1 MQRFSRAFAKI
12 NLGLLIHQ
20 RRPDGYHDIE
30 TVFHRIDLA
39 DELLFEPAQGI
50 AVDSSA
56 PDTPSGEGNLCHT
69 AVRLL
74 QEELDCQNGVRITL
88 TKKIPAGAGL
98 GGGSSDAAVTLR
110 EVPALWGV
118 NLEPERLE
126 TLAGKL
132 GSDVA
137 YFLRPGS
144 ALATGRGERLEYFDL
159 DIPYAILLCT
169 PRCRV
174 STPWAYRQIIPGSR
188 RTSSSL
194 RESVIAGIKDPS
206 LLPGTVVNDF
216 EEPVF
221 ASYPEIGSVK
231 RALLELGAI
240 FALMSGSGS
249 SVYGLFAELEA
260 ADEAGSRMT
269 ERGCRTAL
277 TRPHFQPGVYFST
290 SRP

>member
-1 MQRFSRAFAKI
+1 MQRLSRAFAKI
-12 NLGLLIHQ
+12 NLGLLIGQ

-50 AVDSSA
+50 AVDSSEPEA
-56 PDTPSGEGNLCHT
+56 PSGEGNLCHK

-74 QEELDCQNGVRITL
+74 QDELGCQHGVRIRL
-88 TKKIPAGAGL
+88 TKNIPAGAGL

-110 EVPALWGV
+110 EVPALWGAD
-118 NLEPERLE
+118 LGLERLE
-126 TLAGKL
+126 ALAVKL

-159 DIPYAILLCT
+159 DVPYAILLCT
-169 PRCRV
+169 PPSRV

-188 RTSSSL
+188 RPSSSL
-194 RESVIAGIKDPS
+194 RETVIAGMKDPS

-216 EEPVF
+216 EKPVF
-221 ASYPEIGSVK
+221 ASYPEIEGVK
-231 RALLELGAI
+231 QALLELGAV

-249 SVYGLFAELEA
+249 SVYGLFAGPGA
-260 ADEAGSRMT
+260 AEEAGSRMM

-277 TRPHFQPGVYFST
+277 TPPHFQPGVHSST